1 MIIMFIILIMQ
12 AKAYIES
19 SKLKK
24 LEDITWIKDV
34 YECSS
39 SHRYLDRN
47 FISSSVTAKLIFCT
61 YLFLNTLILLF
72 TVLFF
77 GKIFS
82 WIEQPQ
88 HKKLKELLKASAI
101 VLTIVNL
108 GTFLND
114 TIAHTF
120 YSQSVTQDS
129 IPLTAIDYGIYLILK
144 IVLVF
149 LIFIFDITVSCF
161 NTCTKY
167 YYGCSSAMYALALC
181 QIIWFVH
188 RLATDIIIFVIV
200 FTVAPAQ
207 ALGMITLIISTIV
220 CAVLFASLLLKKC
233 QAGCNRRNC
242 TCNRNTFPTICCTF
256 LVAICTV
263 GLIFT
268 VTLLFIILVDNG
280 LQSAGVGGFILSLV
294 PPIAVFVIGLC
305 INREF
310 AINFY
315 RNVLTSSGPGM
326 NRSATL
332 SKEDAPTDEDVNI
345 QTNKYTQL
353 VQTSVAIDMEGHE
366 KFEEEPYRPAQK
378 IGL

>member
-1 MIIMFIILIMQ
+1 MQ
-12 AKAYIES
+12 AKTYIES
-19 SKLKK
+19 SKL
-24 LEDITWIKDV
+24 TWIEESDF
-34 YECSS
+34 YECSLF
-39 SHRYLDRN
+39 SHPDRN
-47 FISSSVTAKLIFCT
+47 FISSSFTAKLIFCT

-77 GKIFS
+77 DKVFS

-120 YSQSVTQDS
+120 YSLSHTQDS
-129 IPLTAIDYGIYLILK
+129 IPLTAIDCGIYLILK

-161 NTCTKY
+161 NTCTKH
-167 YYGCSSAMYALALC
+167 YYGCSSAMYALAFC
-181 QIIWFVH
+181 QIIWFMH
-188 RLATDIIIFVIV
+188 RLATDIVIFVIA

-207 ALGMITLIISTIV
+207 ALGMVTLIICTIV
-220 CAVLFASLLLKKC
+220 CAVLFVSLLLKKC
-233 QAGCNRRNC
+233 KDGCNCRNC
-242 TCNRNTFPTICCTF
+242 TCNRNTFRTVCCTF
-256 LVAICTV
+256 LIATCTV

-280 LQSAGVGGFILSLV
+280 LQSAGIGGFILSLV
-294 PPIAVFVIGLC
+294 PPTAVFVIGLC

-315 RNVLTSSGPGM
+315 RNVLTSNGPGM
-326 NRSATL
+326 NFRSATL
-332 SKEDAPTDEDVNI
+332 SEEDAPTDEDVNT

>member
-1 MIIMFIILIMQ
+1 MQ
-12 AKAYIES
+12 AKAYIENP
-19 SKLKK
+19 KVKK

-34 YECSS
+34 YECLQTSS
-39 SHRYLDRN
+39 SHLDRN
-47 FISSSVTAKLIFCT
+47 FISSSVTGKLIFCT

-72 TVLFF
+72 TILYF
-77 GKIFS
+77 GKAFN

-101 VLTIVNL
+101 VLTIVNFV
-108 GTFLND
+108 TFLND
-114 TIAHTF
+114 IIAHTL
-120 YSQSVTQDS
+120 YSMSYTQDGYYYDPM
-129 IPLTAIDYGIYLILK
+129 PLTAIDYGSYLILK

-149 LIFIFDITVSCF
+149 LIFMFDITVSCF
-161 NTCTKY
+161 NTCTKCY
-167 YYGCSSAMYALALC
+167 PECSSAMYALALC

-188 RLATDIIIFVIV
+188 RLATDIIIFFIA

-207 ALGMITLIISTIV
+207 ALGMITLLISTIV
-220 CAVLFASLLLKKC
+220 CAILFVSLLLKKC
-233 QAGCNRRNC
+233 CKVGCNCRSC

-256 LVAICTV
+256 LIATCTI
-263 GLIFT
+263 GLIST
-268 VTLLFIILVDNG
+268 VTLLFIALVDNG

-294 PPIAVFVIGLC
+294 PPTAVFVIGLC

-315 RNVLTSSGPGM
+315 RNVLTNNGPGM

-332 SKEDAPTDEDVNI
+332 SEEDAPTDEDVNI

>member
-1 MIIMFIILIMQ
+1 MQ

-19 SKLKK
+19 PKLKK
-24 LEDITWIKDV
+24 LEDITWIKEV

-39 SHRYLDRN
+39 SSHLDGN
-47 FISSSVTAKLIFCT
+47 FISSSVTAILIFCT
-61 YLFLNTLILLF
+61 YFFLNILILLF
-72 TVLFF
+72 TILFF
-77 GKIFS
+77 GKVFS

-101 VLTIVNL
+101 IFTFINL
-108 GTFLND
+108 GTFFND
-114 TIAHTF
+114 VITQII
-120 YSQSVTQDS
+120 YSILHYILD
-129 IPLTAIDYGIYLILK
+129 LTSIYLILK
-144 IVLVF
+144 TVLVF
-149 LIFIFDITVSCF
+149 LIFTSDITVSCF
-161 NTCTKY
+161 NTCKHRR
-167 YYGCSSAMYALALC
+167 GCSSAMYALALC
-181 QIIWFVH
+181 QIIWFLH
-188 RLATDIIIFVIV
+188 RLAADIIIFVIA

-207 ALGMITLIISTIV
+207 TLGIVTLLLSTIV
-220 CAVLFASLLLKKC
+220 CAVLFVSLLLKKC
-233 QAGCNRRNC
+233 QAGCNCRSC

-256 LVAICTV
+256 LIAICTV

-268 VTLLFIILVDNG
+268 VTLIFIALVDNG

-294 PPIAVFVIGLC
+294 PPTAVFVIGLC

-315 RNVLTSSGPGM
+315 RNVLTSNGPGM

-332 SKEDAPTDEDVNI
+332 SEEDAPADEDVNI

-366 KFEEEPYRPAQK
+366 NFEEEPYRPAQE

>member
-1 MIIMFIILIMQ
+1 MQ

-19 SKLKK
+19 PKVKK

-39 SHRYLDRN
+39 SHLDHN
-47 FISSSVTAKLIFCT
+47 FISSSVTGKLIFCT

-72 TVLFF
+72 TILYF
-77 GKIFS
+77 GKAFN

-101 VLTIVNL
+101 VLTIVNF

-114 TIAHTF
+114 IIAHTL
-120 YSQSVTQDS
+120 YSISYTQDGYYYPGPM
-129 IPLTAIDYGIYLILK
+129 PLNAIDYGIYLILK

-161 NTCTKY
+161 NTCKRRH
-167 YYGCSSAMYALALC
+167 GCSSAMYALALC
-181 QIIWFVH
+181 QIIWFIH
-188 RLATDIIIFVIV
+188 RIATDIIIFVIV

-207 ALGMITLIISTIV
+207 ALGMVTLLLSIIV
-220 CAVLFASLLLKKC
+220 CAVLFVSLLLKQC
-233 QAGCNRRNC
+233 YARLSCNNC
-242 TCNRNTFPTICCTF
+242 IMTLLCKKDAFPTICCTF
-256 LVAICTV
+256 LVAICTI
-263 GLIFT
+263 GLIST
-268 VTLLFIILVDNG
+268 VTFLFIALVDNG

-315 RNVLTSSGPGM
+315 RNVLTSNSTVT
-326 NRSATL
+326 RSAPADENVNTQ
-332 SKEDAPTDEDVNI
+332 TDE
-345 QTNKYTQL
+345 YTQL
-353 VQTSVAIDMEGHE
+353 AQTPVACN
-366 KFEEEPYRPAQK
+366 
-378 IGL
+378 

>member
-1 MIIMFIILIMQ
+1 MQ

-19 SKLKK
+19 PKLKK
-24 LEDITWIKDV
+24 LEDVTWIKDV
-34 YECSS
+34 YECLQTSS
-39 SHRYLDRN
+39 SHLKRD

-72 TVLFF
+72 TILY
-77 GKIFS
+77 FS
-82 WIEQPQ
+82 KVFNWIEQPQ

-114 TIAHTF
+114 IIAHTF
-120 YSQSVTQDS
+120 YSLSYTQDTIS
-129 IPLTAIDYGIYLILK
+129 YDPMSLTAIDYGSYLILK

-149 LIFIFDITVSCF
+149 LIFTFDITVSCF
-161 NTCTKY
+161 NTCKHHC
-167 YYGCSSAMYALALC
+167 GCSSAVYALAFC

-188 RLATDIIIFVIV
+188 RLATDIIIFVIA
-200 FTVAPAQ
+200 FTIAPAQ
-207 ALGMITLIISTIV
+207 ALGMITLLVSTIV
-220 CAVLFASLLLKKC
+220 CAVLFVSLLLKKC
-233 QAGCNRRNC
+233 QAGCNCRSC

-256 LVAICTV
+256 LIAICTV

-268 VTLLFIILVDNG
+268 VTLIFIALVNNG

-294 PPIAVFVIGLC
+294 PPTAVFVIGLC

-315 RNVLTSSGPGM
+315 RNVLTSNGPGM

-332 SKEDAPTDEDVNI
+332 SEEDAPADEDVNI

-353 VQTSVAIDMEGHE
+353 AQTSVAIDMEGHE
-366 KFEEEPYRPAQK
+366 NLPHRPAQE
-378 IGL
+378 IRL